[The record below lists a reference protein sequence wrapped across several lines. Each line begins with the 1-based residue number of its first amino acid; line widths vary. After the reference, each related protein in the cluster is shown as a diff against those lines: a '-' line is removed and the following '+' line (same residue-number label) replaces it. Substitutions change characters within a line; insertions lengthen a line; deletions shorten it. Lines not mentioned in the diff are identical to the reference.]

1 MSTEPAETPP
11 GGEPATAREHGA
23 SVRDEVHV
31 MLGRLRSEHALLESQ
46 LDVLKSRLYL
56 SAREQMEVARLKKL
70 KLSTK
75 DRIARLE
82 SQGSRTAGP

>member
-1 MSTEPAETPP
+1 MSTEPAE
-11 GGEPATAREHGA
+11 
-23 SVRDEVHV
+23 SVRAEVQAK
-31 MLGRLRSEHALLESQ
+31 LNRLRSEHALLESQ

-82 SQGSRTAGP
+82 SEDAGA